1 MRSRSTQLTSESLIN
16 VVGIACIVWL
26 AIPLAIAMLMAI
38 ITPTY
43 FEPMFT
49 SVVGWLMLAVGATIV
64 GGGAVLSLLAVNWM
78 KRGGGFMAA
87 GIVVVIV
94 IFLAQFFTLWIVLLG
109 PALLILLRPANS

>member
-1 MRSRSTQLTSESLIN
+1 
-16 VVGIACIVWL
+16 
-26 AIPLAIAMLMAI
+26 MAI

-43 FEPMFT
+43 FEPMFA

-64 GGGAVLSLLAVNWM
+64 GGGAVVSLLAVTWM

-87 GIVVVIV
+87 GIVVLIV
-94 IFLAQFFTLWIVLLG
+94 VFLAQFFTLWIVLLG